1 MTETGAPAMRDPR
14 PAPAVTPI
22 ARGGWLDVLRIVV
35 ALMIV
40 LHHFRSAAP
49 IPLDQIH
56 PVFDRG
62 YLLTNFFIIDSGYVL
77 GRIYDRRLIDGRTSL
92 GLYYRHRFLRVVPAH
107 LVVMIAFAALVLATA
122 AFGILPSNPY
132 WFDWSA
138 YPAQFFLVQ
147 AYGVPGG
154 HGWNAPT
161 WTLSAL
167 LGCYL
172 LLPGLLRLAHRL
184 PPWAL
189 LVGAVVLALAANA
202 ATHAL
207 LGYPVYRMPLGYGIL
222 RALPLFI
229 LGVAMAAFAA
239 RVPVRPRFGA
249 ALGLV
254 SVTALAG
261 LQVFGDFAIPS
272 LALTCAIIFAAGAMP
287 VVRPVKLVEALAM
300 ASFSIFLTN
309 ELVRIV
315 WFAVFD
321 AAGQAQWSDTVRW
334 TVWCLGLVAAVAGA
348 VVFRQTFD
356 RPSQAWFTA
365 RLSTGAPGRSLPK
378 NPPPAL

>member
-1 MTETGAPAMRDPR
+1 MRDPG
-14 PAPAVTPI
+14 PAFTVTPI
-22 ARGGWLDVLRIVV
+22 ARGGWLDALRIVV

-40 LHHFRSAAP
+40 LHHFRSASP
-49 IPLDQIH
+49 IPLDQFH

-77 GRIYDRRLIDGRTSL
+77 GRIYAHRLFDGRTSL
-92 GLYYRHRFLRVVPAH
+92 GLYYRHRFLRVIPAH
-107 LVVMIAFAALVLATA
+107 LVVMIAFAALVMATA
-122 AFGILPSNPY
+122 ALGIAPSNPY

-172 LLPGLLRLAHRL
+172 LMPGLLRLAQRL
-184 PPWAL
+184 PPAGM
-189 LVGAVVLALAANA
+189 LVGAVVLALMANA
-202 ATHAL
+202 ATEAL
-207 LGYPVYRMPLGYGIL
+207 LGYPIYRMPLGFGFI

-229 LGVAMAAFAA
+229 LGVAMASFAA
-239 RVPVRPRFGA
+239 RIPVRPSVGA
-249 ALGLV
+249 ALGIV
-254 SVTALAG
+254 SVLALAA
-261 LQVFGDFAIPS
+261 LQAFGDFALLS

-287 VVRPVKLVEALAM
+287 VIRPVKLVEALAL

-315 WFAVFD
+315 WFAFLD
-321 AAGQAQWSDTVRW
+321 AVGQAGWSPPVRW
-334 TVWCLGLVAAVAGA
+334 IAWGAGLAAAVLGA
-348 VVFRQTFD
+348 LTFRALFD
-356 RPSQAWFTA
+356 RPSQAWLSA
-365 RLSTGAPGRSLPK
+365 RLSSKAPGRQLPRK
-378 NPPPAL
+378 PPPAL

>member
-1 MTETGAPAMRDPR
+1 MRDPR
-14 PAPAVTPI
+14 PAPAITPI
-22 ARGGWLDVLRIVV
+22 ARGGWLDALRIVV
-35 ALMIV
+35 ALLIV

-172 LLPGLLRLAHRL
+172 LLPALLRLAHRL
-184 PPWAL
+184 PPAGL
-189 LVGAVVLALAANA
+189 LVGAVALALAANA
-202 ATHAL
+202 ATHTL
-207 LGYPVYRMPLGYGIL
+207 LGYPVYRMPLGFGFV

-229 LGVAMAAFAA
+229 LGVALAGFAA
-239 RVPVRPRFGA
+239 QVPVRPSLGA
-249 ALGLV
+249 ALGIV
-254 SVTALAG
+254 SVLALVA
-261 LQVFGDFAIPS
+261 LQARGDFALLS
-272 LALTCAIIFAAGAMP
+272 LGLICAIIFAAGAMP
-287 VVRPVKLVEALAM
+287 VERPVRLVETLAL

-309 ELVRIV
+309 EFVRIV
-315 WFAVFD
+315 WFAALD
-321 AAGQAQWSDTVRW
+321 AAGQSQWPATVRW
-334 TVWCLGLVAAVAGA
+334 VAWGAGPGAAVLAA
-348 VVFRQTFD
+348 LAFRILFD
-356 RPSQAWFTA
+356 RPSQAWLNA
-365 RLSTGAPGRSLPK
+365 RLTSGAPGRRLPR

>member
-1 MTETGAPAMRDPR
+1 MRDPS
-14 PAPAVTPI
+14 AAFTVTPI
-22 ARGGWLDVLRIVV
+22 ARGGWLDALRIVV

-49 IPLDQIH
+49 IPLDQFH

-77 GRIYDRRLIDGRTSL
+77 GQIYVRRLVDGRTSL
-92 GLYYRHRFLRVVPAH
+92 GLYYRHRLLRVVPAH
-107 LVVMIAFAALVLATA
+107 LVVMIAFAALVLAA
-122 AFGILPSNPY
+122 AALGVAPSNPY

-138 YPAQFFLVQ
+138 YPAQFLLVQ

-184 PPWAL
+184 PPAGL
-189 LVGAVVLALAANA
+189 LFAAVALALAANA
-202 ATHAL
+202 ATLGL
-207 LGYPVYRMPLGYGIL
+207 LGYPVYRMPLGFGFV

-229 LGVAMAAFAA
+229 LGVAMAGFAA
-239 RVPVRPRFGA
+239 RVPVRPSLGA
-249 ALGLV
+249 ALGIV
-254 SVTALAG
+254 SVLALVA
-261 LQVFGDFAIPS
+261 LQAFGDFALIS
-272 LALTCAIIFAAGAMP
+272 LALTCTIIFAAGAIP
-287 VVRPVKLVEALAM
+287 VIRPVRLIEVLALT
-300 ASFSIFLTN
+300 SFSIFLTN

-315 WFAVFD
+315 WFAILD
-321 AAGQAQWSDTVRW
+321 AAGQSEWPAIMRWVAWSAG
-334 TVWCLGLVAAVAGA
+334 LGAAILVAIG
-348 VVFRQTFD
+348 FRTLFD
-356 RPSQAWFTA
+356 RPSQAWLTA
-365 RLSTGAPGRSLPK
+365 RLVSDVPGRQLPR

>member
-1 MTETGAPAMRDPR
+1 MSDITPVST
-14 PAPAVTPI
+14 VTPI
-22 ARGGWLDVLRIVV
+22 ARGGWLDGLRIAV

-40 LHHFRSAAP
+40 LYHFHSAAP
-49 IPLDQIH
+49 IPLDQLH
-56 PVFDRG
+56 PVFGRG

-77 GRIYDRRLIDGRTSL
+77 GRIYYRRLIDGRTSAA
-92 GLYYRHRFLRVVPAH
+92 LYIRQRFLRVVPAH
-107 LVVMIAFAALVLATA
+107 LVVMIAFAGLVLGTA
-122 AFGILPSNPY
+122 AIGMTPSNPY

-172 LLPGLLRLAHRL
+172 LLPGLLRLAHRM

-189 LVGAVVLALAANA
+189 LVGAAILVLAANA
-202 ATHAL
+202 ATHAF

-249 ALGLV
+249 TLGIV
-254 SVTALAG
+254 SVTGLVG
-261 LQVFGDFAIPS
+261 LQAVGDFAIPS
-272 LALTCAIIFAAGAMP
+272 LALICAIIFAAGAIP
-287 VVRPVKLVEALAM
+287 VVRPVKLVEALAL

-309 ELVRIV
+309 ELVRII

-334 TVWCLGLVAAVAGA
+334 IVWCLGLGAAVVGA
-348 VVFRQTFD
+348 IVFRQAFD

-378 NPPPAL
+378 DPPPAL

>member
-1 MTETGAPAMRDPR
+1 MSDITRSST
-14 PAPAVTPI
+14 VTPI
-22 ARGGWLDVLRIVV
+22 ARGGWLDGLRIAV

-40 LHHFRSAAP
+40 LYHFRSAAP
-49 IPLDQIH
+49 VPLDQFH

-77 GRIYDRRLIDGRTSL
+77 GRIYYRRLIDGRTSA
-92 GLYYRHRFLRVVPAH
+92 GLYIRQRFLRVIPAH
-107 LVVMIAFAALVLATA
+107 LVVMIAFAGLVLGTA
-122 AFGILPSNPY
+122 AIGMTPSNPY

-189 LVGAVVLALAANA
+189 LVGAAILALAANA
-202 ATHAL
+202 ATQAF

-239 RVPVRPRFGA
+239 RVPVRPRLGA

-254 SVTALAG
+254 SVAALAG
-261 LQVFGDFAIPS
+261 FQAVGDFAIPS
-272 LALTCAIIFAAGAMP
+272 LALICAIIFAAGAIP
-287 VVRPVKLVEALAM
+287 VVKSVKLVEALAL

-334 TVWCLGLVAAVAGA
+334 VVWGLGLGAAVAGA
-348 VVFRQTFD
+348 IVFRQAFD

-365 RLSTGAPGRSLPK
+365 RLSSSAPGRSLPK
-378 NPPPAL
+378 DPPPAL

>member
-1 MTETGAPAMRDPR
+1 MSDIPR
-14 PAPAVTPI
+14 SSTVTPI
-22 ARGGWLDVLRIVV
+22 ARGGWLDGLRIAV

-40 LHHFRSAAP
+40 LYHFRSAAP
-49 IPLDQIH
+49 VPLDQFH

-77 GRIYDRRLIDGRTSL
+77 GRIYYRRLIDGRTSA
-92 GLYYRHRFLRVVPAH
+92 GLYIRQRFLRVVPAH
-107 LVVMIAFAALVLATA
+107 LVVMIAFAGLVLGTA
-122 AFGILPSNPY
+122 AIGMTPSNPY
-132 WFDWSA
+132 WFDWAA

-172 LLPGLLRLAHRL
+172 LLPCLLRLAHRL
-184 PPWAL
+184 RPWAL
-189 LVGAVVLALAANA
+189 LVGAAILALAANA
-202 ATHAL
+202 ATHAF

-239 RVPVRPRFGA
+239 RVPVRPRFGV
-249 ALGLV
+249 ALGLA
-254 SVTALAG
+254 SVAALAG
-261 LQVFGDFAIPS
+261 LQAVGDFAIPS
-272 LALTCAIIFAAGAMP
+272 LALICAIIFAAGAIP
-287 VVRPVKLVEALAM
+287 VVKSVKLVEALAL

-309 ELVRIV
+309 ELVRII

-334 TVWCLGLVAAVAGA
+334 IVWGLGLGAAVAGA
-348 VVFRQTFD
+348 IVFRQAFD

-365 RLSTGAPGRSLPK
+365 RLASSTPGRSLPK

>member
-1 MTETGAPAMRDPR
+1 MSDITPVST
-14 PAPAVTPI
+14 VTPI
-22 ARGGWLDVLRIVV
+22 ARGGWLDGLRIAV

-40 LHHFRSAAP
+40 LYHFHSAAP
-49 IPLDQIH
+49 IPLDQFH
-56 PVFDRG
+56 PVF
-62 YLLTNFFIIDSGYVL
+62 
-77 GRIYDRRLIDGRTSL
+77 GRIYYRRLIDGRTSAA
-92 GLYYRHRFLRVVPAH
+92 LYIRQRFLRVVPAH
-107 LVVMIAFAALVLATA
+107 LVVMIAFAGLVLGTA
-122 AFGILPSNPY
+122 AIGMTPSNPY

-138 YPAQFFLVQ
+138 YPAQFFLIQ

-189 LVGAVVLALAANA
+189 LVGAAVLVLAANA
-202 ATHAL
+202 ATHAF
-207 LGYPVYRMPLGYGIL
+207 LGLPVYRMPLGYGFL
-222 RALPLFI
+222 RAFPLFI

-239 RVPVRPRFGA
+239 RVPVPPRFGA
-249 ALGLV
+249 TLGIV
-254 SVTALAG
+254 SVTGLVG
-261 LQVFGDFAIPS
+261 LQAVGDFAIPS
-272 LALTCAIIFAAGAMP
+272 LALICAIILAAGAIP
-287 VVRPVKLVEALAM
+287 VVRPVKLVEALAL

-309 ELVRIV
+309 ELVRII
-315 WFAVFD
+315 WFAAFD

-334 TVWCLGLVAAVAGA
+334 IVWGLGLVAAVAGA
-348 VVFRQTFD
+348 IVFRQAFD

-378 NPPPAL
+378 DPPPAL

>member
-1 MTETGAPAMRDPR
+1 MSDITRSST
-14 PAPAVTPI
+14 VTPI
-22 ARGGWLDVLRIVV
+22 ARGGWLDGLRIAV

-40 LHHFRSAAP
+40 LYHFRSAAP
-49 IPLDQIH
+49 VPLDQFH

-77 GRIYDRRLIDGRTSL
+77 GRIYYRRLVDGRTSA
-92 GLYYRHRFLRVVPAH
+92 GLYIRQRFLRVVPAH
-107 LVVMIAFAALVLATA
+107 LVVMIAFAGLVLGTA
-122 AFGILPSNPY
+122 AIGMTPSNPY

-184 PPWAL
+184 SPWTL
-189 LVGAVVLALAANA
+189 LIGAAVLALAANA
-202 ATHAL
+202 ATHAF

-249 ALGLV
+249 ALGIV
-254 SVTALAG
+254 SVTGLVG
-261 LQVFGDFAIPS
+261 LQAVGDFAIPS
-272 LALTCAIIFAAGAMP
+272 LALICAIILAAGAIP
-287 VVRPVKLVEALAM
+287 VVRPVKLVEALAL

-309 ELVRIV
+309 ELVRII
-315 WFAVFD
+315 WFAAFD
-321 AAGQAQWSDTVRW
+321 AAGQAQWSDAVRW
-334 TVWCLGLVAAVAGA
+334 TVWCIGLGAAVAVA
-348 VVFRQTFD
+348 VVFRHAFD

-365 RLSTGAPGRSLPK
+365 RLSTGATGRSLPK
-378 NPPPAL
+378 NPPSAL

>member
-1 MTETGAPAMRDPR
+1 MSDITRYST
-14 PAPAVTPI
+14 VTPI
-22 ARGGWLDVLRIVV
+22 ARGGWLDGLRIAV

-40 LHHFRSAAP
+40 LYHFRGAVP
-49 IPLDQIH
+49 VPLDQFH

-77 GRIYDRRLIDGRTSL
+77 GRIYYRRLIDGRTSA
-92 GLYYRHRFLRVVPAH
+92 GLYIRQRFLRVVPAH
-107 LVVMIAFAALVLATA
+107 LVVMIAFAGLVLATA
-122 AFGILPSNPY
+122 AIGMTPSNPY

-189 LVGAVVLALAANA
+189 LVGAAVLALAANA
-202 ATHAL
+202 ATHAF

-239 RVPVRPRFGA
+239 RVPVRPRLGA

-254 SVTALAG
+254 SVAALAG
-261 LQVFGDFAIPS
+261 LQAVGDFALPS
-272 LALTCAIIFAAGAMP
+272 LALICAIIFAAGAIP
-287 VVRPVKLVEALAM
+287 VVKSVKLVEAMAL

-309 ELVRIV
+309 ELVRII

-334 TVWCLGLVAAVAGA
+334 TVWCLGLVAAVASA

-356 RPSQAWFTA
+356 RPSQAWLTA
-365 RLSTGAPGRSLPK
+365 RLTSDGPGRRLPR
-378 NPPPAL
+378 NAPPAL

>member
-1 MTETGAPAMRDPR
+1 MSDITRSST
-14 PAPAVTPI
+14 VTPI
-22 ARGGWLDVLRIVV
+22 ARGGWLDGLRIAV

-40 LHHFRSAAP
+40 LYHFRSAAP
-49 IPLDQIH
+49 VPLDQIH

-77 GRIYDRRLIDGRTSL
+77 GRIYYRRLIDGRTSA
-92 GLYYRHRFLRVVPAH
+92 GLYIRQRFLRVVPAH
-107 LVVMIAFAALVLATA
+107 LVVMIAFAGLVLGTA
-122 AFGILPSNPY
+122 AIGMTPSNPY
-132 WFDWSA
+132 WFAWSA

-189 LVGAVVLALAANA
+189 LIGAAVLALAANA
-202 ATHAL
+202 ATQAF

-239 RVPVRPRFGA
+239 RVPVRPRLGA
-249 ALGLV
+249 TLGLV
-254 SVTALAG
+254 SVAALAG
-261 LQVFGDFAIPS
+261 FQAVGEFAIPS
-272 LALTCAIIFAAGAMP
+272 LALICAIIFTAGAIP
-287 VVRPVKLVEALAM
+287 VVKSVKLVETLAL

-309 ELVRIV
+309 ELVRII
-315 WFAVFD
+315 WFAAFD

-334 TVWCLGLVAAVAGA
+334 IVWGLGLGAAVAGA
-348 VVFRQTFD
+348 IVFRQAFD

-365 RLSTGAPGRSLPK
+365 RLSSGPLGRSLPK
-378 NPPPAL
+378 DPPPAL